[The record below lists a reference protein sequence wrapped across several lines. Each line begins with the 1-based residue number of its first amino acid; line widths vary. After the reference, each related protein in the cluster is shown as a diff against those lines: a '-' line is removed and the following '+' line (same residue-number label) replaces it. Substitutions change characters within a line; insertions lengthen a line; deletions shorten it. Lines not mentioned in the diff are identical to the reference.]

1 MKGEEKLQALRK
13 EMQAR
18 KYDAYIIPHGDQHDV
33 NLLLTI
39 HIERIHCRC
48 GRKNK
53 IHIKF
58 LWEQRNLLSHQGHSF
73 NVDRWPILH
82 SN

>member
-33 NLLLTI
+33 I
-39 HIERIHCRC
+39 
-48 GRKNK
+48 
-53 IHIKF
+53 
-58 LWEQRNLLSHQGHSF
+58 LLSF
-73 NVDRWPILH
+73 LFLE
-82 SN
+82 

>member
-33 NLLLTI
+33 IILLTI
-39 HIERIHCRC
+39 HIE
-48 GRKNK
+48 
-53 IHIKF
+53 
-58 LWEQRNLLSHQGHSF
+58 
-73 NVDRWPILH
+73 
-82 SN
+82 

>member
-33 NLLLTI
+33 I
-39 HIERIHCRC
+39 
-48 GRKNK
+48 
-53 IHIKF
+53 
-58 LWEQRNLLSHQGHSF
+58 
-73 NVDRWPILH
+73 
-82 SN
+82 